1 MKKREELVAAIATA
15 QAAFAADQSD
25 ANANALAKAQ
35 SELEAYDKANPP
47 SNPGNSG
54 SGNTGYGEREFDN
67 TIIMPV
73 LQITTDP
80 FEIKRAD
87 GTIGRKVGGVVLRTP
102 IVMSNGKKLRML
114 PLSAEQARRLLQAS
128 GVAKS
133 LKELAMFVVPGET
146 QVFVDHLVGVSDSSE
161 AFLPQRVYFKG
172 EAAVAAE
179 LIADAKRRAAS
190 EYQYADVEELD

>member
-25 ANANALAKAQ
+25 ANAKALAKAQ

-54 SGNTGYGEREFDN
+54 SNNGYGEREFDN
-67 TIIMPV
+67 TILMPV

-87 GTIGRKVGGVVLRTP
+87 GTIGRKVGGIVLRNP
-102 IVMSNGKKLRML
+102 IAMSNGKKLRML